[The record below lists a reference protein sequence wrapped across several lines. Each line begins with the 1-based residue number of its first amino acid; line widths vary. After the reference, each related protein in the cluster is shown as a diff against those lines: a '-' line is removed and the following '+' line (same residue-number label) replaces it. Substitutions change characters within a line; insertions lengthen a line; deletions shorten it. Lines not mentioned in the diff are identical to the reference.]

1 MAKRIRKQVHELCA
15 SDFEDFPCWEYAGD
29 EEDVDGQDECTI
41 RPLSLN
47 EGRAATGQVFVQAVF
62 FFPNGRARFGC
73 VTLNAG
79 RDPSGT
85 QPVLF
90 LANDSVMFYHGSLKP
105 RESEV
110 RAAVAS
116 LESVCATP
124 FPIRYVTALSDSDGV
139 SLVSGTLD
147 GLYWLKDW
155 RTGELDVIA

>member
-1 MAKRIRKQVHELCA
+1 MTKRIRKQVQELSA
-15 SDFEDFPCWEYAGD
+15 SDFEDFPCWEYASD

-41 RPLSLN
+41 RPLSL
-47 EGRAATGQVFVQAVF
+47 ERLRTATDQVFVQAVF
-62 FFPNGRARFGC
+62 FFPNGRVRLGC

-90 LANDSVMFYHGSLKP
+90 LSDELIMFYLGALKP
-105 RESEV
+105 LKAEV

-116 LESVCATP
+116 LKRVSATP
-124 FPIRYVTALSDSDGV
+124 FPVRFVTPLCGLDG
-139 SLVSGTLD
+139 LPLASGTLE

-155 RTGELDVIA
+155 QAGELEVVA